1 MRKHY
6 TLYNIYNATRTL
18 LVIAALLIASG
29 GGDVWGQQYVTWPSP
44 VQNNPNNYTLS
55 IPNSEENIG
64 ESTIK
69 LFASPGETK
78 TITFQEAGGA

>member
-18 LVIAALLIASG
+18 LVIAALLIAGG
-29 GGDVWGQQYVTWPSP
+29 GGDVWGQNVTWPRQ
-44 VQNNPNNYTLS
+44 VQSNPNNYTLS

-69 LFASPGETK
+69 LFCLPR
-78 TITFQEAGGA
+78 